1 MAVFGASIITLP
13 MLSRILTLCLEN
25 VAVQSWAQSG
35 AIAVRELERSVSRKM
50 WASIRGPAGDN
61 ANCVDAMDW
70 IVEPFGSATCMPF
83 EARMGKFFGMSLRR
97 RIVSVAP
104 VSARVMISVAAGQ
117 LLVRCCK
124 SVGIERI
131 VLGVE
136 GMFVVIEKI
145 FRGAVNFLD

>member
-1 MAVFGASIITLP
+1 
-13 MLSRILTLCLEN
+13 
-25 VAVQSWAQSG
+25 
-35 AIAVRELERSVSRKM
+35 
-50 WASIRGPAGDN
+50 
-61 ANCVDAMDW
+61 
-70 IVEPFGSATCMPF
+70 
-83 EARMGKFFGMSLRR
+83 MSLKR

-104 VSARVMISVAAGQ
+104 VSARVIISVAAGQ